1 MDTKTVLLPCLSV
14 DDLTTQKDNLDM
26 FGLNSSVGSKSTI
39 QLNVNHED
47 NDYFL
52 DLIRKFNLNKDHYI
66 VKINRELDEFLYDS
80 YGTTDYVESKFTE
93 IVDYISNHPE
103 ENVLGLILIDRILW
117 MLPKF
122 NEYMDRS
129 LRDLPSRINPNM
141 TLCDL
146 DDIARRVNT
155 QVAFAKKIKCIR
167 ETVSQYKQKLVN
179 QVGYF
184 RTNHDYNPFLL
195 REGHE
200 LFY

>member
-1 MDTKTVLLPCLSV
+1 MDTKTVLLPCLS
-14 DDLTTQKDNLDM
+14 DDKLTTQKDKLNM
-26 FGLNSSVGSKSTI
+26 FGSNSFI
-39 QLNVNHED
+39 QLNVNPED

-52 DLIRKFNLNKDHYI
+52 GLIHKFNLNKDHYI
-66 VKINRELDEFLYDS
+66 VKINNELDEFLYDS
-80 YGTTDYVESKFTE
+80 YGTTDYVDSKFTE
-93 IVDYISNHPE
+93 IVDYICKHPE
-103 ENVLGLILIDRILW
+103 ESILGLILIDRILW

-179 QVGYF
+179 QVGSYKS
-184 RTNHDYNPFLL
+184 NQDYNPFLFK
-195 REGHE
+195 EGNG
-200 LFY
+200 LFN